1 MNDNHVDILDLLAAL
16 RAGVKLII
24 VGTLAVCFATGII
37 SLLLEEEYEGLVQ
50 LLPPKEQKKGFGFAD
65 LLADLPIPSLRLGE
79 KGTPADIFVAILKSP
94 TSRRRMVNHFN
105 LLQRYETD
113 SMEKAIERLEK
124 KTEIGKSEQG
134 TILISVLD
142 RDPKMAATM
151 ANEYV
156 LLLDTTNQILAKT
169 AAGERRDFIAMLED
183 REGSKLEEVMQR
195 LQKFQEDHNAISLD
209 DQARASIR
217 AASEMQIAAMELVI
231 KKLSLLRSGF
241 SINHPEV
248 QKLEQEAI
256 MRQEALAFLR
266 DGARE
271 GAGTTTDSRN
281 PGLFLKENLFL
292 PLRQIP
298 EVAQE
303 YANIEKDVLV
313 QSALMKLLLEQKAEA
328 LIEASNTTSTV
339 QVLDNAIPAEKPARP
354 RRLLMVFVAGVLSLT
369 ASIFYTLAA
378 VYVRHLR
385 DRWLTEYSTSA
396 GANPDPSAGGS

>member
-1 MNDNHVDILDLLAAL
+1 MNETQSNQVDLLDLLAAL
-16 RAGVKLII
+16 RAGIKLII
-24 VGTLAVCFATGII
+24 IGTLLVCAVAGII
-37 SLLLEEEYEGLVQ
+37 SLFLEEEYEGLVQ

-94 TSRRRMVNHFN
+94 TIRRQMVDRFD
-105 LLQRYETD
+105 LKSRYETEN
-113 SMEKAIERLEK
+113 SMEGAIEGLEK

-134 TILISVLD
+134 TIMISVLD
-142 RDPKMAATM
+142 KDAQMAADM
-151 ANEYV
+151 ANQYV
-156 LLLDTTNQILAKT
+156 KILDATNQVLAQTT
-169 AAGERRDFIAMLED
+169 ASERLDFISMLEG
-183 REGSKLEEVMQR
+183 REGNKLETVMLR
-195 LQKFQEDHNAISLD
+195 LQKFQEDHNAISLE

-241 SINHPEV
+241 SRNHPEV
-248 QKLEQEAI
+248 QKLEQEAL

-266 DGARE
+266 DGDQE
-271 GAGTTTDSRN
+271 GSSRSLN
-281 PGLFLKENLFL
+281 SHNQELFLQENLFL
-292 PLRQIP
+292 PLRRIP

-328 LIEASNTTSTV
+328 FIEASNTTSTV
-339 QVLDNAIPAEKPARP
+339 QVLDLATAAEKPSRP
-354 RRLLMVFVAGVLSLT
+354 RRLLIVFITGVLSLF
-369 ASIFYTLAA
+369 ASIFYTLTA

-385 DRWLTEYSTSA
+385 DRWKMEYSTVRK
-396 GANPDPSAGGS
+396 

>member
-1 MNDNHVDILDLLAAL
+1 MNETQSNQVDLLDLLAAL
-16 RAGVKLII
+16 RAGIKLII
-24 VGTLAVCFATGII
+24 IGTLLVCAVAGII
-37 SLLLEEEYEGLVQ
+37 SLFLEEEYEGLVQ

-94 TSRRRMVNHFN
+94 TIRRQMVDRFD
-105 LLQRYETD
+105 LKSRYETEN
-113 SMEKAIERLEK
+113 SMERAIEGLEK

-134 TILISVLD
+134 TIMISVLD
-142 RDPKMAATM
+142 KAAQMAADM
-151 ANEYV
+151 ANQYV
-156 LLLDTTNQILAKT
+156 KFLDATNQVLAQTT
-169 AAGERRDFIAMLED
+169 ASERLDFISMLEG
-183 REGSKLEEVMQR
+183 REGNKLETVMLR
-195 LQKFQEDHNAISLD
+195 LQKFQEDHNAISLE

-241 SINHPEV
+241 SRNHPEV
-248 QKLEQEAI
+248 QKLEQEAL

-266 DGARE
+266 DGDQE
-271 GAGTTTDSRN
+271 GSSRSLNSRN
-281 PGLFLKENLFL
+281 QELFLQENLFL
-292 PLRQIP
+292 PLRRIP

-328 LIEASNTTSTV
+328 FIEASNTTSTV
-339 QVLDNAIPAEKPARP
+339 QVLDLATAAEKPSRP
-354 RRLLMVFVAGVLSLT
+354 RRLLIVFITGVLSLF
-369 ASIFYTLAA
+369 ASIFYTLTA

-385 DRWLTEYSTSA
+385 DRWKMEYSTVRK
-396 GANPDPSAGGS
+396 